1 MAEGKVSRFEE
12 TLRPKITICEG
23 EIKMEQSLI
32 YYIPPVGHTPKA
44 VVEILQKHTEI
55 KFVSLVGVDLGGNDT
70 DEKIPSSYFIKN
82 IDEMLVHGVQ
92 TDGSSVVLPEIA
104 TLNNARV
111 DLIPDINVNWF
122 IDYNYDSLDE
132 ETGMPIGTLRIPSF
146 LIHNDTRRVDSRS
159 ILKNTIER
167 FQKEIPALL
176 KAHPYAMESLG
187 LKATDEIQEVIL
199 TAATELEFWVKTP
212 DYDADVEQLTTSQ
225 VLQEQYWKRTI
236 GPVRS
241 ALEKTL
247 ILLDKFGL
255 GVEMGHKE
263 VGGVKAKLA
272 SSGSF
277 DHIMEQLEIDWNY
290 SHALQSA
297 DNETQARNIVKE
309 TFMRSGLEVTF
320 MAKPIEGIAGNGEH
334 THIGMAIKLKDGR
347 KVNLFAP
354 AEMKKDFMSPI
365 GWGSL
370 MGLLKNYEVVNPFV
384 ASTNDALN
392 RLKPGFEA
400 PVCIVAS
407 VGHNVEIP
415 SRNRTVLAGLVR
427 DTNNPLSTRFELRAP
442 NPTSN
447 TYLVLASVYQA
458 MLDGIKSV
466 LESEKTSKE
475 LETDFSKSPG
485 EEKYYLEKNRAYRS
499 ESDVF
504 EHFTAEQR
512 DSMFG
517 KPPATVWENIS
528 SLEKYPEKKKILME
542 GNVFGE
548 EIISSYRHAV
558 LNLWAMELKNRII
571 PDNMDFVRACR
582 RIPQTDN
589 VSDLDVVTWEKINQ
603 LRNYLMKDRL
613 EEKSLFTQIRESI
626 DNMDFE
632 TVSKLQIIMSE
643 KINEL
648 GQLYAA
654 YKKNLFE
661 VPDTEG

>member
-1 MAEGKVSRFEE
+1 MGFQGHEE
-12 TLRPKITICEG
+12 TLKVSTRTKKEKQMTD
-23 EIKMEQSLI
+23 SLI
-32 YYIPPVGHTPKA
+32 YYVPPVGHNQQA
-44 VVEILQKHTEI
+44 VEELLKKHPEI

-70 DEKIPSSYFIKN
+70 DEKIPVAYFLKN
-82 IDEMLVHGVQ
+82 IKEMLVHGVQ

-111 DLIPDINVNWF
+111 DLIPDLTVNWP
-122 IDYNYDSLDE
+122 IDYNYDMLDE
-132 ETGMPIGTLRIPSF
+132 KTGHPTGTLRIPSF

-159 ILKNTIER
+159 VLKNAIDR
-167 FQKEIPALL
+167 FEKEIPALL
-176 KAHPYAMESLG
+176 KKHPKILESLG
-187 LKATDEIQEVIL
+187 LTEQDEIQEIIM
-199 TAATELEFWVKTP
+199 TSATELEFWVKTP

-247 ILLDKFGL
+247 MMLDKFGL

-272 SSGSF
+272 SSGGF
-277 DHIMEQLEIDWNY
+277 DHIMEQLEIDWTY
-290 SHALQSA
+290 SNALQAA
-297 DNETQARNIVKE
+297 DNETLVRNIVKE

-334 THIGMAIKLKDGR
+334 THIGAAVKLKDGR

-354 AEMKKDFMSPI
+354 ADMKKDFMSPI
-365 GWGSL
+365 GWGAL

-384 ASTNDALN
+384 AATNDALN

-427 DTNNPLSTRFELRAP
+427 DSNNPLSTRFELRAP

-458 MLDGIKSV
+458 ALDGIKAV
-466 LESEKTSKE
+466 VKAGKTAKE
-475 LETDFSKSPG
+475 LEADFSKTIG
-485 EEKYYLEKNRAYRS
+485 EEKFYLEKNRAYRS

-528 SLEKYPEKKKILME
+528 HLDQYPEKKKVLME

-548 EIISSYRHAV
+548 EIISSYRHAI

-571 PDNMDFVRACR
+571 PDNMDFVRSCR

-589 VSDLDVVTWEKINQ
+589 VADLDVVNWEKINH
-603 LRNYLMKDRL
+603 LRNYLMKDRM

-626 DNMDFE
+626 DSGDYE
-632 TVSKLQIIMSE
+632 TVSRLQIIMAE
-643 KINEL
+643 KMNEL

-661 VPDTEG
+661 VPDNQ